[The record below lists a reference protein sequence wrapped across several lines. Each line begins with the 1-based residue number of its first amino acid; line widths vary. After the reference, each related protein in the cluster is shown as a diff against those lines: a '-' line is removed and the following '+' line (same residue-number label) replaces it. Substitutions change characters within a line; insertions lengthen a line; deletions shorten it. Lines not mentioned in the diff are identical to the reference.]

1 MEDSGEEDLIGFFM
15 ADLEALLEEVAHQ
28 LHELVDAVVV
38 DEIPLGMQ
46 VGEEGRQEGEGVLL
60 GDLVQDVGDLGG

>member
-46 VGEEGRQEGEGVLL
+46 VGEEGR
-60 GDLVQDVGDLGG
+60 